1 MSFSFQSLAL
11 KVTKDEEVASVRI
24 CPLIT
29 TFGIDDQADKS
40 PSSSLFVFV
49 SFSVCF
55 SFVFVVYF
63 SLYFDIL
70 FSLAFSFYLICLSFL
85 VWLSLLIFSI
95 SCFVSIWFEKA
106 YRVREW
112 AYCFLK
118 KLKEIKWIWMKL

>member
-1 MSFSFQSLAL
+1 MHSIFLTLNKLSTLNVFQVAKARGKKMSISFQSLAL
-11 KVTKDEEVASVRI
+11 KVTKDEEVASLRI

-95 SCFVSIWFEKA
+95 SCFVSI
-106 YRVREW
+106 
-112 AYCFLK
+112 
-118 KLKEIKWIWMKL
+118 